1 MSKHIDKGR
10 GQTHYDGDDCSPK
23 PQANTLDPEADMD
36 GLSQMLSRGFDI
48 GSDPKPQANKKGL
61 SNEDLDAA
69 TIMSDA
75 HDEADREHLV
85 SVIRQ
90 ALADYQE
97 ANTKRMTTDGVY
109 FSSIKTEPSV
119 KELLVWLE
127 RDQA

>member
-1 MSKHIDKGR
+1 MS
-10 GQTHYDGDDCSPK
+10 
-23 PQANTLDPEADMD
+23 
-36 GLSQMLSRGFDI
+36 
-48 GSDPKPQANKKGL
+48 
-61 SNEDLDAA
+61 DLDAA

-75 HDEADREHLV
+75 HDEAEREHLV

-97 ANTKRMTTDGVY
+97 ANTKRMTTDNVT

-119 KELLVWLE
+119 KELLEWLG